1 MSFADLINGFYET
14 LGRVLMGKEFKLH
27 DRDKTSKNNIVDM
40 LLDKR
45 KQKRLDQEVNVAT
58 GHIENAK
65 KNGYFEAS
73 VFVVPLNAKEGYLL
87 YQFPMRS
94 VFVMYG
100 FKDRETDTEVPK
112 DPELEMLLGEEPK
125 NCGRYTT
132 QAKEDFKALDA
143 EEKDKVVAELLQ
155 PYAFLGSTG
164 YKAEQYHALIRK
176 MFNSDVD
183 ISINK
188 SRQIAE
194 DICAVGP
201 MADFEDI
208 FAYHFAQ
215 YDDLYE

>member
-1 MSFADLINGFYET
+1 MSFAELINGFYET
-14 LGRVLMGKEFKLH
+14 LGRVLISKDFKLH

-45 KQKRLDQEVNVAT
+45 KQRKLEQEVNIAT
-58 GHIENAK
+58 AHIEKAQ

-73 VFVVPLNAKEGYLL
+73 VFVVPPNAKQGYVL

-100 FKDRETDTEVPK
+100 FKDRETDIEALK
-112 DPELEMLLGEEPK
+112 DPELEMLLEEEPK
-125 NCGRYTT
+125 KCGRYTT
-132 QAKEDFKALDA
+132 QAKDDFKALDP
-143 EEKDKVVAELLQ
+143 EKKDKVVAELLQ

-164 YKAEQYHALIRK
+164 YKAEQYHALIK
-176 MFNSDVD
+176 KIFDSDMD

-201 MADFEDI
+201 MANFADI
-208 FAYHFAQ
+208 FEYHFAQ

>member
-14 LGRVLMGKEFKLH
+14 FGRFLMGKDFKLQ
-27 DRDKTSKNNIVDM
+27 DGDKTSKNNIVDM

-45 KQKRLDQEVNVAT
+45 KQKRLDQEVNIVT
-58 GHIENAK
+58 KHIEKAK

-73 VFVVPLNAKEGYLL
+73 VFVVPPNAEEGYLL

-100 FKDRETDTEVPK
+100 FNDRETDIEEPK
-112 DPELEMLLGEEPK
+112 DLELERLLGEELK
-125 NCGRYTT
+125 KCGRYIT
-132 QAKEDFKALDA
+132 QAKEDFKALDP

-164 YKAEQYHALIRK
+164 YKAERYHALIRK
-176 MFNSDVD
+176 IFDSDLD

-201 MADFEDI
+201 MANFEDI
-208 FAYHFAQ
+208 FEYHFAQ